1 MNRYKVDLFILVI
14 LLLVSG
20 VVSLSTLSDK
30 SAAADDTD
38 HANISLNIENLTLQS
53 NINDSNNASS
63 NNTFVEKN
71 NFFLEVKYYF
81 TVEKKDEIIK
91 VLKYIGYA
99 VAGLVGLIL
108 IFCCCPCCCNRFGFG
123 GDGIKGG
130 SGAACCQS
138 CLGNVARGSC
148 FSCLQSAGAR
158 GYF

>member
-20 VVSLSTLSDK
+20 VVSLPTLSDK

-38 HANISLNIENLTLQS
+38 HANISLNIEKLTLQS

-71 NFFLEVKYYF
+71 IFFLEVYYF
-81 TVEKKDEIIK
+81 TAEKKDEIIQ
-91 VLKYIGYA
+91 VLKYFGYA
-99 VAGLVGLIL
+99 VAGLLSLIL
-108 IFCCCPCCCNRFGFG
+108 FFWCWRCCNCLGFG
-123 GDGIKGG
+123 RDGIRGE
-130 SGAACCQS
+130 SAAASYQS
-138 CLGNVARGSC
+138 LLGNVESGSG
-148 FSCLQSAGAR
+148 FSYLQSAGAR